1 MVIRKWFRTLDIRE
15 GENGMK
21 GKQKMK
27 TLKRKGGVMI
37 TKGLKARKKISN
49 VSFM

>member
-1 MVIRKWFRTLDIRE
+1 MLVVGKLLRTLDIRE

-27 TLKRKGGVMI
+27 TLKRKKYGYD
-37 TKGLKARKKISN
+37 N
-49 VSFM
+49 